1 MGTPTQQPPA
11 GSCRCTIAG
20 PTGMYTEGVVV
31 VAGLEMVAA
40 TVTGAEPATVAVS
53 GTEVATATVEGS
65 GTGVVTE
72 ALPAAEKRLAPSPDT
87 HPSFQG
93 CSC

>member
-1 MGTPTQQPPA
+1 MVGA
-11 GSCRCTIAG
+11 GAAAG
-20 PTGMYTEGVVV
+20 PET
-31 VAGLEMVAA
+31 AAA

-72 ALPAAEKRLAPSPDT
+72 ALPAAEKRLASSPDT

>member
-1 MGTPTQQPPA
+1 LGV
-11 GSCRCTIAG
+11 
-20 PTGMYTEGVVV
+20 EGVAALVKEV
-31 VAGLEMVAA
+31 EWEKEEEMEKEAA
-40 TVTGAEPATVAVS
+40 KVKGAEPATVAVS
-53 GTEVATATVEGS
+53 GTEVATAAAEGA

-72 ALPAAEKRLAPSPDT
+72 ALPAAEKRLASSPDT